1 MPRGL
6 LKNVRW
12 FTHYRRPPRNRYP
25 PGGRNHVK
33 ESPTRTRCGIRL
45 EWWMHNETVILDA
58 ATRERAYPDCKTCRQ
73 LGASD
78 HRRAARRAVEG
89 ALGLPTQLSVSA
101 ESSGR
106 ALSSDS
112 RHSAT
117 GSESATIPPPVCT

>member
-1 MPRGL
+1 MAEPFAEG
-6 LKNVRW
+6 
-12 FTHYRRPPRNRYP
+12 
-25 PGGRNHVK
+25 
-33 ESPTRTRCGIRL
+33 SPTAPGAFPHAWGHRRRCGIRL
-45 EWWMHNETVILDA
+45 EWWLRNETVILDA

-73 LGASD
+73 LRASD